1 MRASNQE
8 GSEIGK
14 DENDARADR
23 SQIRHLPPEMPAQ
36 IGWNKQFCVVRNWSL
51 IGLLPSFNQMAKTRW
66 IHSEISV
73 VIEHIHYRQTAI
85 MVQFLRLILR
95 YFWRFLS

>member
-1 MRASNQE
+1 MRASNQD

-14 DENDARADR
+14 DENDARTDR
-23 SQIRHLPPEMPAQ
+23 SQIKHLTPEMPAQ
-36 IGWNKQFCVVRNWSL
+36 IGRRAPFCVARNWSL
-51 IGLLPSFNQMAKTRW
+51 IRLLPSFNQMAKMRW
-66 IHSEISV
+66 IYSEISV
-73 VIEHIHYRQTAI
+73 VIEHIHYRQTAV